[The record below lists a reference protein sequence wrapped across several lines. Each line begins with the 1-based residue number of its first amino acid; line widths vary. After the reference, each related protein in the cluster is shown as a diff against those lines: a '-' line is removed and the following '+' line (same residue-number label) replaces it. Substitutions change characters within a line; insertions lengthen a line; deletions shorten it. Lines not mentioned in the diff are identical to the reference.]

1 MNRVALYIR
10 LSVED
15 NGKDS
20 DSIANQLKLGQEY
33 LADHPS
39 LQLIDTYI
47 DNGYTGTNFDR
58 PEFNRMLQDAQSAKI
73 DCIVVKDLSRLS
85 RNYIEAGEF
94 LEKICPFLGI
104 RFISINDNYDTNTLT
119 ATDEL
124 GLSIRNII
132 NDYYAKDISKK
143 VSSALENRMLQG
155 IYIGNWAPYGYLLDP
170 DGRGHLLPD
179 PQTAPIVLQIYQ
191 WRAEGLIPII
201 INALKR
207 FYGISI

>member
-1 MNRVALYIR
+1 M
-10 LSVED
+10 LSH
-15 NGKDS
+15 
-20 DSIANQLKLGQEY
+20 LKL
-33 LADHPS
+33 
-39 LQLIDTYI
+39 
-47 DNGYTGTNFDR
+47 
-58 PEFNRMLQDAQSAKI
+58 
-73 DCIVVKDLSRLS
+73 IVLLSEDLSRLS

-155 IYIGNWAPYGYLLDP
+155 IYIGNWAPYGWP
-170 DGRGHLLPD
+170 SG
-179 PQTAPIVLQIYQ
+179 
-191 WRAEGLIPII
+191 
-201 INALKR
+201 
-207 FYGISI
+207 S